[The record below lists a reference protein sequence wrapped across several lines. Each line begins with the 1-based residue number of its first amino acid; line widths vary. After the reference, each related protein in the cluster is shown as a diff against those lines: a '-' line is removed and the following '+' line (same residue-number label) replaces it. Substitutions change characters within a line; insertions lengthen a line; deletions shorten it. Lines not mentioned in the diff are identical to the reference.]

1 MRVLIVTSSG
11 GTAHDAAAYAL
22 RDWLAELRP
31 DVVVQVEHVL
41 ESVSTVYRGG
51 VQLYNWIQRRQ
62 PRLHQLYW
70 RFMELEDLWKPRTV
84 LFGRSGLIRL
94 LQQARP
100 DVLISTH
107 PHLNRG
113 HFDLAKRVLGPG
125 LRCVICNTELDGG
138 FGFSRNWVSQAA
150 DLHWTQT
157 AEVSAEV
164 TRRRRSMLRFPA
176 ARVQCLGP
184 LLYPAFHREL
194 SPQAAP
200 AGRLKLVLASG
211 SNGANNHLPL
221 LEQLLPLADRLEVVA
236 LCGRRSEVQ
245 DSLQA
250 WASRHP
256 RLRLQVLGF
265 QGPQQMAALYRSAW
279 AHVARPGARTAT
291 EALVMACP
299 LIFNCYSTLM
309 PQELLAPRYFQSRGL
324 ELCIRRPADLVAIVQ
339 EWLDKPGQYAGLRQR
354 YHQHRLGSD
363 PQRLIDAVLG
373 LVEG

>member
-31 DVVVQVEHVL
+31 EVSVQVEHVL
-41 ESVSTVYRGG
+41 ESVSSVYRGG
-51 VQLYNWIQRRQ
+51 VELYNWIQRRQ

-70 RFMELEDLWKPRTV
+70 RFMECEDLWKPRTV
-84 LFGRSGLIRL
+84 LFGRSGLIQL
-94 LQQARP
+94 LLQARP

-125 LRCVICNTELDGG
+125 LRCVTSNTELDGG

-157 AEVSAEV
+157 EAVSAEV
-164 TRRRRSMLRFPA
+164 TRRRRSMTRFPA
-176 ARVQCLGP
+176 ERVRCLGP
-184 LLYPAFHREL
+184 LLYPAFHRAPPAE
-194 SPQAAP
+194 AAP

-236 LCGRRSEVQ
+236 LCGRRSQVREE
-245 DSLQA
+245 LEG
-250 WASRHP
+250 WAGRHP
-256 RLRLQVLGF
+256 RFRLQALGF
-265 QGPQQMAALYRSAW
+265 QGPEQMAALYRSAW

-299 LIFNCYSTLM
+299 LIFNCYSTVM
-309 PQELLAPRYFQSRGL
+309 PQELLAQRYFKARGL

-339 EWLDKPGQYAGLRQR
+339 QWLDKPEQYNALRQLYR
-354 YHQHRLGSD
+354 QHRLSCD
-363 PQRLIDAVLG
+363 PHQLIDAVLG
-373 LVEG
+373 

>member
-31 DVVVQVEHVL
+31 DVAVQVEHVL

-70 RFMELEDLWKPRTV
+70 RFMELEDLWKPGTV

-113 HFDLAKRVLGPG
+113 HFDLAKRLLGPG
-125 LRCVICNTELDGG
+125 VRCITCNTELAGG
-138 FGFSRNWVSQAA
+138 FGFSRNWVSQTA

-157 AEVSAEV
+157 MEVAAEL
-164 TRRRRSMLRFPA
+164 TRRRRTMGPFPA
-176 ARVQCLGP
+176 ERVRCLGP
-184 LLYPAFHREL
+184 LLYPAFHRAPP
-194 SPQAAP
+194 PQAP
-200 AGRLKLVLASG
+200 PPGRFKLVLASG

-236 LCGRRSEVQ
+236 LCGRRTAAR
-245 DSLQA
+245 DGLQA
-250 WASRHP
+250 WAERHP
-256 RLRLQVLGF
+256 RLRLQALGF
-265 QGPQQMAALYRSAW
+265 QGPEEMAALYRSAS

-299 LIFNCYSTLM
+299 
-309 PQELLAPRYFQSRGL
+309 
-324 ELCIRRPADLVAIVQ
+324 
-339 EWLDKPGQYAGLRQR
+339 
-354 YHQHRLGSD
+354 
-363 PQRLIDAVLG
+363 
-373 LVEG
+373 